1 MTGSQH
7 LHLVSKHGAFLATR
21 STAKVARESLES
33 EVSAGPSNAEVI
45 IDFTGVDAMTISF
58 ADEFLGKFYAAVAV
72 GDVAVS
78 VVLLRGL
85 NEETLETTQ
94 VCLDRRE
101 LMAATVDGDGLH
113 LIAAPEHLDETY
125 RHAVVLRRFRA
136 GEISER
142 LGVTLQNVNNR
153 LKRLV
158 SSGALKREK
167 SIPSNRGGKEFVYTI
182 PGSCCR
188 GSV

>member
-1 MTGSQH
+1 MGSQH
-7 LHLVSKHGAFLATR
+7 LYQVGKHGPFLATR
-21 STAKVARESLES
+21 STAKVARESLERES
-33 EVSAGPSNAEVI
+33 SAGPRTTEVI

-78 VVLLRGL
+78 AVLLQGL
-85 NEETLETTQ
+85 NEETFETMQ

-101 LMAATVDGDGLH
+101 LIAATVDSDGIR

-125 RHAVVLRRFRA
+125 RQAVALRRFRA
-136 GEISER
+136 GELSER

-158 SSGALKREK
+158 SSGTLKREK

-182 PGSCCR
+182 PGPWSE
-188 GSV
+188 GSA

>member
-1 MTGSQH
+1 MSEHGS
-7 LHLVSKHGAFLATR
+7 FLATR
-21 STAKVARESLES
+21 STAKLARESLEHEAS
-33 EVSAGPSNAEVI
+33 TAPHDAEII

-58 ADEFLGKFYAAVAV
+58 ADEFLGKFYVAVAT

-78 VVLLRGL
+78 AVLLRGL
-85 NEETLETTQ
+85 NEETLETMQ
-94 VCLDRRE
+94 ICLDRRE
-101 LMAATVDGDGLH
+101 LMAATVDGDEIH

-125 RHAVVLRRFRA
+125 RHAVALRRFRA
-136 GEISER
+136 GELSER

-158 SSGALKREK
+158 SSGTLKREK

-182 PGSCCR
+182 PGSWCE
-188 GSV
+188 GTT